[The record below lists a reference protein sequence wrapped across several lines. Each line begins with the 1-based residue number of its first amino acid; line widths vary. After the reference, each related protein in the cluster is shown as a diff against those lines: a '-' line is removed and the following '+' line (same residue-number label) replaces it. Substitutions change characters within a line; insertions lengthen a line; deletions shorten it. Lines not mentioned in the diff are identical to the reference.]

1 MTGKRSIAFVPLLAL
16 TAMLLL
22 TAGRPASA
30 ETVLRLCTG
39 SPGKTYI
46 KVGQKLAA
54 IAPEL
59 TAGGLRIEVLPS
71 GGSIDNMNRALAGE
85 CDGFIA
91 QGDAIDFYN
100 SNVNQG
106 AVDQFRVMGEL
117 YKELTLLVCRR
128 GTNVDDLEDLDG
140 RTLAA
145 GNMGSGSLATMLNL
159 QRLDPDT
166 YGGIKIH
173 PANGFQGA
181 LDVIEGKAECM
192 LDVIAPQSELVRT
205 LNDNIRTGP
214 ELYFAEIDND
224 DLEDYEVDGKR
235 VYQLVTFDDETYP
248 ELSTLGDPEM
258 LAISAVLV
266 LDRDYAQSNASA
278 LSAISML
285 LLMGANDIKTVAYGD
300 QQPFHE

>member
-1 MTGKRSIAFVPLLAL
+1 MTRKRSIAYTPLLAFA
-16 TAMLLL
+16 AMLLIL
-22 TAGRPASA
+22 GGQPASA

-46 KVGQKLAA
+46 KVGEKLAEV
-54 IAPEL
+54 APQL

-91 QGDAIDFYN
+91 QGDAIDFYT
-100 SNVNQG
+100 SNVNQ
-106 AVDQFRVMGEL
+106 AAAERFRVMGEL

-128 GTNVDDLEDLDG
+128 GTNIDDLEDLEG

-145 GNMGSGSLATMLNL
+145 GNMGSGSLATMLNI
-159 QRLDPDT
+159 QRLDPDR
-166 YGGIKIH
+166 YGDIKIH

-181 LDVIEGKAECM
+181 LDVIDGKAECM
-192 LDVIAPQSELVRT
+192 LDVIAPQSDLIRT
-205 LNDNIRTGP
+205 LNDNLQTGS
-214 ELYFAEIDND
+214 ELYFAEIDDD
-224 DLEDYEVDGKR
+224 DLEDYEVDGKK

-248 ELSTLGDPEM
+248 ELSTIGDPEI

-278 LSAISML
+278 VSAVSML
-285 LLMGANDIKTVAYGD
+285 LLMGANDIKNVAYGEK
-300 QQPFHE
+300 QPFHD